1 MKTHRV
7 MHSSKRDYWSDKE
20 NIAINHMQFD
30 LAPKYNEKAR
40 DKLAQVKA
48 AKGMPIGTENG
59 EIKAAEGVRVDTETN
74 EN

>member
-1 MKTHRV
+1 VKTHHV
-7 MHSSKRDYWSDKE
+7 MYSSKRDYWSDKE

-48 AKGMPIGTENG
+48 AKGMVIN
-59 EIKAAEGVRVDTETN
+59 RETGASQADIEMVMKFLN
-74 EN
+74 R